1 MTKSSPNKKFFLL
14 NRQPLVLLIFSSVSF
29 LLILLRLIFLQL
41 LNYESFR
48 KMSDE
53 NRIRLIASQP
63 IRGRI
68 LDKNGYVLADS
79 RVKYSLIIKP
89 QSVNESDWEKHKLI
103 ISDLLN
109 IDKNFIQTQYFG
121 GLKNQKLA
129 VKIIDDL
136 SVDQLIKFKEN
147 EDNLLSFEIAT
158 KLIRNY
164 PYKSI
169 AAHVIGYTQPITDS
183 EYKFLSKKG
192 YKLND
197 LIGRTGIEYVYEDL
211 IRGEWGGE
219 MVEVNSFGKFQ
230 RSLGV
235 KNSRQGNDI
244 ELTIDMDLQL
254 VAEEVLKNK
263 KAGAIIVMDPR
274 DGAIKA
280 MASRPTF
287 DLNFFSKDFKPERE
301 YNKLFNSLEKPLFN
315 RALNAYDPGSVWK
328 IVTALAGLES
338 GKFPSDTMLDTK
350 PCITY
355 GSQCF
360 REHNDLG
367 FGLIGYEDALRVS
380 SNTFFYQVGYGVG
393 VDEIHKVSRKLGFNS
408 LSGIEISEQENI
420 GLVASSKWA
429 KEGRGWGEPG
439 RTPWVPEDI
448 ASMSIGQFVVQVTP
462 IQIARAYAAIANGGY
477 LVTPHLVKKDGEF
490 LSDKKRIKIDID
502 PKNIQLIKS
511 GLRKV
516 VESGTGVSINYGVS
530 NLPPV
535 SGKTGT
541 AEDGEGGLDHA
552 WFVCF
557 TPSEKSELVIVAFA
571 QNTPGGGS
579 VHALPMAREILKV
592 WNEKKM
598 ILIFSFKVYV
608 FNFFICKSL

>member
-1 MTKSSPNKKFFLL
+1 
-14 NRQPLVLLIFSSVSF
+14 
-29 LLILLRLIFLQL
+29 
-41 LNYESFR
+41 
-48 KMSDE
+48 MSDE

-79 RVKYSLIIKP
+79 RVQYSLIIKP
-89 QSVNESDWEKHKLI
+89 QSVNQSNWEKHKLI
-103 ISDLLN
+103 ISNLLN
-109 IDKNFIQTQYFG
+109 LDSDVIQKKYFD
-121 GLKNQKLA
+121 GLKYEKLS
-129 VKIIDDL
+129 VTILDDL
-136 SVDQLIKFKEN
+136 NVEQLIKFKEN
-147 EDNLLSFEIAT
+147 EDNLLSFEIAS

-164 PYKSI
+164 PYNSV

-183 EYKFLSKKG
+183 EYKFLSNKG

-197 LIGRTGIEYVYEDL
+197 LIGRTGVEYVFEDFL
-211 IRGEWGGE
+211 RGEWGGE
-219 MVEVNSFGKFQ
+219 MIEVDSLNKFQ
-230 RSLGV
+230 RSLGI
-235 KNSRQGNDI
+235 KPSKKGNDI
-244 ELTIDMDLQL
+244 ELTIDMHLQL
-254 VAEEVLKNK
+254 VAEEALKEK

-274 DGAIKA
+274 DGAILA
-280 MASRPTF
+280 MASKPSF
-287 DLNFFSKDFKPERE
+287 DLNFFSKDFKPQKE
-301 YNKLFNSLEKPLFN
+301 YDKIFNSSEKPLFN
-315 RALNAYDPGSVWK
+315 RALNAYDPGSIWK

-338 GKFPSDTMLDTK
+338 GKFPIDTLLETK

-367 FGLIGYEDALRVS
+367 FGVIGYEDALRVS

-393 VDEIHKVSRKLGFNS
+393 VDEIHEVSRKLGFNS

-429 KEGRGWGEPG
+429 EEGRGWGEPG
-439 RTPWVPEDI
+439 KTPWVPEDI

-462 IQIARAYAAIANGGY
+462 IQIARAYAVIANGGY
-477 LVTPHLVKKDGEF
+477 LVTPHLTKKDGEY
-490 LSDKKRIKIDID
+490 LSDKKRIKVDIN
-502 PKNIQLIKS
+502 PQNIQLIQS

-516 VESGTGVSINYGVS
+516 VESGTGVSINYGFS

-557 TPSEKSELVIVAFA
+557 TPSENSELLVVAFA

-579 VHALPMAREILKV
+579 AHALPMAKEILKV
-592 WNEKKM
+592 WNEKE
-598 ILIFSFKVYV
+598 L
-608 FNFFICKSL
+608 N

>member
-1 MTKSSPNKKFFLL
+1 MIKTSPNQKLISLK
-14 NRQPLVLLIFSSVSF
+14 RQPLVLLIFSSVSF
-29 LLILLRLIFLQL
+29 LLIVLRLIFLQL
-41 LNYESFR
+41 FNYESFK

-89 QSVNESDWEKHKLI
+89 QSVNKSYWEKHKLSL
-103 ISDLLN
+103 SDLLN
-109 IDKNFIQTQYFG
+109 VDINIIQKKYFD
-121 GLKNQKLA
+121 GLKNQKLS
-129 VKIIDDL
+129 VTILDDL
-136 SVDQLIKFKEN
+136 NVDQLIKFQEN
-147 EDNLLSFEIAT
+147 EDNLFNFEIAT

-164 PYKSI
+164 PYQSV
-169 AAHVIGYTQPITDS
+169 AAHVIGYTQPITES
-183 EYKFLSKKG
+183 EYKFLTKKG

-197 LIGRTGIEYVYEDL
+197 LIGRTGIEYVYEDFL
-211 IRGEWGGE
+211 RGEWGGE
-219 MVEVNSFGKFQ
+219 MVEVNSLGKFQ
-230 RSLGV
+230 RSLGI
-235 KNSRQGNDI
+235 KPSTQGNDI
-244 ELTIDMDLQL
+244 ELTIDMNLQL
-254 VAEEVLKNK
+254 VAEKVLKDK

-274 DGAIKA
+274 DGAIRA
-280 MASRPTF
+280 MVSRPTF
-287 DLNFFSKDFKPERE
+287 DLNFFSKDFKPQKE
-301 YNKLFNSLEKPLFN
+301 YNKIFNSPEKPLFN

-338 GKFPSDTMLDTK
+338 GKFPIDTMLETK

-367 FGLIGYEDALRVS
+367 FGVIGYEDALRVS
-380 SNTFFYQVGYGVG
+380 SNTFFYQVGNGVG
-393 VDEIHKVSRKLGFNS
+393 VDEINKVSRKLGFNS

-448 ASMSIGQFVVQVTP
+448 ASMSIGQMVVQVTP
-462 IQIARAYAAIANGGY
+462 MQIARAYAAIANGGY
-477 LVTPHLVKKDGEF
+477 LVTPHLTKKNQEF
-490 LSDKKRIKIDID
+490 FSYQSIIKIDID
-502 PKNIQLIKS
+502 PKHIQLIKS

-516 VESGTGVSINYGVS
+516 VESGTGRDINTGIT

-541 AEDGEGGLDHA
+541 AEDWETGLDHA

-557 TPSEKSELVIVAFA
+557 TPSDESELLVVAFA

-579 VHALPMAREILKV
+579 VHALPMAKEILKV
-592 WNEKKM
+592 WNK
-598 ILIFSFKVYV
+598 
-608 FNFFICKSL
+608 NN

>member
-1 MTKSSPNKKFFLL
+1 LEKHNFNKEDFSL
-14 NRQPLVLLIFSSVSF
+14 NRQPLVIYLFTSFTF
-29 LLILLRLIFLQL
+29 LLILIRLIFLQL
-41 LNYESFR
+41 VNYENY
-48 KMSDE
+48 KNMSDE

-63 IRGRI
+63 IRGLI
-68 LDKNGYVLADS
+68 TDKNGFILADS
-79 RVKYSLIIKP
+79 QIKYSLIIKP
-89 QSVNESDWEKHKLI
+89 QYVTEIEWDKYKSKLSV
-103 ISDLLN
+103 LLDTRSELLQKRY
-109 IDKNFIQTQYFG
+109 ID
-121 GLKNQKLA
+121 GLKYNE
-129 VKIIDDL
+129 L
-136 SVDQLIKFKEN
+136 SITLLDNLTVDQIIKFKEN
-147 EDNLLSFEIAT
+147 EKLLNGIEISN
-158 KLIRNY
+158 KVIRNY
-164 PYKSI
+164 PYKTL
-169 AAHVIGYTQPITDS
+169 AAHAIGYTQPITDS
-183 EYKFLSKKG
+183 EFSILSKKG

-197 LIGRTGIEYVYEDL
+197 VIGRTGIEFAYEDF
-211 IRGEWGGE
+211 IRGDWGGE
-219 MVEVNSFGKFQ
+219 MVEVNSAGTFQ
-230 RSLGV
+230 QSLGI
-235 KNSRQGNDI
+235 KPAKKGKDI
-244 ELTIDMDLQL
+244 QLTLDLNLQL
-254 VAEEVLKNK
+254 VAEKVLKDK
-263 KAGAIIVMDPR
+263 KGGAIIVMDPR
-274 DGAIKA
+274 DGAIRA
-280 MASRPTF
+280 MASKPTF
-287 DLNFFSKDFKPERE
+287 DLNFFSKDFKPQKE
-301 YNKLFNSLEKPLFN
+301 YDALFNSSKKPLFN

-338 GKFPSDTMLDTK
+338 GKFPRDTMLDTK

-367 FGLIGYEDALRVS
+367 FGVIGYEDALRVS

-429 KEGRGWGEPG
+429 KEGRGWGQPG

-477 LVTPHLVKKDGEF
+477 LVTPHLAKKDGES
-490 LSDKKRIKIDID
+490 LLDKKRIKIDID
-502 PKNIQLIKS
+502 SKNIQLIKS

-557 TPSEKSELVIVAFA
+557 SPSEKSELLVVAFA

-579 VHALPMAREILKV
+579 VHALPMAKEILKV
-592 WNEKKM
+592 WNENHR
-598 ILIFSFKVYV
+598 L
-608 FNFFICKSL
+608 

>member
-1 MTKSSPNKKFFLL
+1 MEKHNLLKKFLAR
-14 NRQPLVLLIFSSVSF
+14 NRQPLVFYLFTSFTF
-29 LLILLRLIFLQL
+29 LLILFRLFFLQI
-41 LNYESFR
+41 LNNDTYK

-53 NRIRLIASQP
+53 NRIRLIATQP
-63 IRGRI
+63 IRGKI
-68 LDKNGYVLADS
+68 LDRNGIILADS
-79 RVKYSLIIKP
+79 KLKYSLIIKP
-89 QSVNESDWEKHKLI
+89 QYVRESDWQKYKNK
-103 ISDLLN
+103 ISSLLE
-109 IDKNFIQTQYFG
+109 IEPDVLQRKYLY
-121 GLKNQKLA
+121 GLKQNKFSINLL
-129 VKIIDDL
+129 DDL
-136 SVDQLIKFKEN
+136 SVEQVIKIKEN
-147 EDNLLSFEIAT
+147 ESTLVGLEINT

-164 PYKSI
+164 PYKNV
-169 AAHVIGYTQPITDS
+169 AAHVIGYTQPISDS
-183 EYKFLSKKG
+183 EFKILSKKG

-211 IRGEWGGE
+211 IRGAWGGE
-219 MVEVNSFGKFQ
+219 MIEVDSQGDFQ
-230 RSLGV
+230 KSLGIRP
-235 KNSRQGNDI
+235 SQQGEDI
-244 ELTIDMDLQL
+244 QLTIDLNIQL
-254 VAEEVLKNK
+254 VAEEALRDK
-263 KAGAIIVMDPR
+263 KAGAIIVLDPR

-280 MASRPTF
+280 LASKPTF
-287 DLNFFSKDFKPERE
+287 DLNFFSQDFKPENE
-301 YNKLFNSLEKPLFN
+301 YNQLFNSADKPLFN

-328 IVTALAGLES
+328 VVTALAGLES
-338 GKFPSDTMLDTK
+338 GRFPSDILLETK

-367 FGLIGYEDALRVS
+367 FGKIGYEDALRVS

-393 VDEIHKVSRKLGFNS
+393 VDQIYDVSKKLGFAS

-429 KEGRGWGEPG
+429 EEGRGWGEPG

-477 LVTPHLVKKDGEF
+477 LVTPHLSKQENQSFSNQKPV
-490 LSDKKRIKIDID
+490 KIDID
-502 PKNIQLIKS
+502 PKNIQLVKN

-516 VESGTGVSINYGVS
+516 VESGTGVSINFGVS

-541 AEDGEGGLDHA
+541 AEDGEGGEDHA

-557 TPSEKSELVIVAFA
+557 TPSDQSELLIVAFA

-592 WNEKKM
+592 WNEKN
-598 ILIFSFKVYV
+598 L
-608 FNFFICKSL
+608 

>member
-1 MTKSSPNKKFFLL
+1 MIKSSSNKKLISL
-14 NRQPLVLLIFSSVSF
+14 KRKPLVLLLFSSISF
-29 LLILLRLIFLQL
+29 LLILLRLIFLQI
-41 LNYESFR
+41 LNYESFK

-53 NRIRLIASQP
+53 NRIRLIPSQP

-68 LDKNGYVLADS
+68 IDKNGYVLADS
-79 RVKYSLIIKP
+79 RLQYSLIIKP
-89 QSVNESDWEKHKLI
+89 QSIKSSNWEKHKLS
-103 ISDLLN
+103 ISNLLN
-109 IDKNFIQTQYFG
+109 LDSIVIQKKYLD
-121 GLKNQKLA
+121 GLKNQKLS
-129 VKIIDDL
+129 VIILDDL
-136 SVDQLIKFKEN
+136 NVEQLIKFKEN
-147 EDNLLSFEIAT
+147 EENLLSFEIAT
-158 KLIRNY
+158 KLVRNY
-164 PYKSI
+164 PYKSM

-183 EYKFLSKKG
+183 EYKFLSNKG

-197 LIGRTGIEYVYEDL
+197 LIGRTGIEYVYEDF

-219 MVEVNSFGKFQ
+219 MIEVNSLGNFQ
-230 RSLGV
+230 KSLGI
-235 KNSRQGNDI
+235 KPSIQGNDI
-244 ELTIDMDLQL
+244 ELTIDTNLQL
-254 VAEEVLKNK
+254 VAEDVLKDK

-274 DGAIKA
+274 DGAIRA
-280 MASRPTF
+280 LASKPSF
-287 DLNFFSKDFKPERE
+287 DLNFFAKDFKPEKE
-301 YNKLFNSLEKPLFN
+301 YNQIFNAPEKPLFN

-338 GKFPSDTMLDTK
+338 GKFPSNTMLDTK

-367 FGLIGYEDALRVS
+367 FGVIGYEDALRVS
-380 SNTFFYQVGYGVG
+380 SNTFFYQIGYGVG
-393 VDEIHKVSRKLGFNS
+393 VDEIYEVSRKLGFNS
-408 LSGIEISEQENI
+408 LSGIEIAEQENI

-429 KEGRGWGEPG
+429 EEGRGWGEPG

-462 IQIARAYAAIANGGY
+462 MQIARAYAAIANGGF
-477 LVTPHLVKKDGEF
+477 LVTPHLVKKDKEY
-490 LSDKKRIKIDID
+490 LAEKKPIAIDID
-502 PKNIQLIKS
+502 PKNILLIKR

-530 NLPPV
+530 DLPPV

-557 TPSEKSELVIVAFA
+557 TPSNNSELLVVAFA

-592 WNEKKM
+592 WNEKK
-598 ILIFSFKVYV
+598 
-608 FNFFICKSL
+608 